1 MQKLFLTKTGV
12 SMKIIRIFLLLILC
26 FSILPAQKKDSKP
39 NNKKE
44 KDKLTSSTFS
54 GLKFRSIGPAWT
66 SGRIADFAVNPQN
79 HSEYYVATA
88 SGHLWK
94 TTNNGTTWKAVA
106 DTLPYSLGV
115 VVIDPNNPNI
125 VWVGTG
131 ENNHQRALGY
141 GDGVYKSIDGGESFK
156 NMGLRE
162 SRQIGAIVIDP
173 QNSNIVYVAAEGS
186 VWGPGGDRGLFK
198 TTDGGKTWNKILNI
212 SENTGVNNVVI
223 DPRDSKVLY
232 ATSEQR
238 RRHIFSK
245 IGGGPETAVYKSTD
259 AGATWEKI
267 MKGLPSVDLG
277 GTGLA
282 ISPVNPDVLYLSLEA
297 AEKKGGFFRS
307 TNRGAS
313 WEKMSDTYS
322 SGQYFN
328 EIYADPK
335 DVDKVYL
342 MDVISKVTLDGGKT
356 WNPIGTAA
364 RHVDD
369 HAFWIDPNDTKHIF
383 IGGDGGVYESFDAGE
398 NWLFKCNLPVTQFYR
413 VNVDNSTP
421 FYFIYGGTQDNQSMG
436 GPSRTINEDGITN
449 ADWFMTVGGDGFFQ
463 AIDPKE
469 PNIVYSAWQYGNI
482 IRYDRKSG
490 EVLDIR
496 PEPAKGQNTFKWYWD
511 TPFFISPHSNTRLYI
526 AAERVFRSDDR
537 GNSWRE
543 ISGDLTTQTNRNSLP
558 VMGKFWSV
566 DAVAKD
572 VSTSQ
577 FGLIVSLAESP
588 VKENLLFAGTDDGLI
603 QVTEDLKTWN
613 RIEIP
618 DVPKYTL
625 VSDIFPSKFDENVV
639 YASFNNHKRDDFKP
653 YLFKSND
660 KGKTWKL
667 ISGNLP
673 ANGAVNTIIEDPVN
687 PNLLFV
693 GTEWGLYFNIT
704 AGEKDSDGKVNWI
717 QLKNGLPK
725 VKITDLAIQER
736 EKDLVVATFGRGFYI
751 LDDYSSLREVNKDLL
766 EKDAYIFPIKDTP
779 VYITA
784 DGKYGQGATYFKA
797 PNPEFGAA
805 ITYYLKEV
813 PKTLKEERKEKEKE
827 LFKEGKPIPQP
838 SYKELKEEQD
848 EFAPYLVFTITDE
861 AGNIIRK
868 INKAA
873 SKGINRVV
881 WDCKYENLS
890 PVSLNNNKFDPLAKQ
905 RSSSLVMPG
914 KYKVSMSM
922 IYRNEEKI
930 LIANAAEFN
939 VYPLNNSSI
948 PTIERSKLVEFQKE
962 AYKLAQTVFGLNK
975 FFEELVERTNK
986 IRQTISNYSAAPYL
1000 LVKQAND
1007 ISKKLSEIEFV
1018 MKGEPAKAS
1027 DEEIPPAPVSL
1038 NARLYKMI
1046 SSHYTT
1052 NSITDMQRRAYEIL
1066 SEEIKPIIEKLK
1078 NIDQVDLKNLESEMN
1093 KINAPYTP
1101 GRFPD
1106 LQ

>member
-1 MQKLFLTKTGV
+1 
-12 SMKIIRIFLLLILC
+12 MKITRIFLLLILC
-26 FSILPAQKKDSKP
+26 ISIIPAQKKDTKS
-39 NNKKE
+39 NSKKE
-44 KDKLTSSTFS
+44 KDVLSSSTFS

-66 SGRIADFAVNPQN
+66 SGRISDFAVNPED
-79 HSEYYVATA
+79 HSEYYVATS

-106 DTLPYSLGV
+106 DTLPYSLSV
-115 VVIDPNNPNI
+115 VVIDPNNSNV

-141 GDGVYKSIDGGESFK
+141 GDGVYKSIDGGETFT

-162 SRQIGAIVIDP
+162 SRQIGAIVVDP

-186 VWGPGGDRGLFK
+186 VWGPGGDRGLYK

-212 SENTGVNNVVI
+212 SENTGVNNLVI

-238 RRHIFSK
+238 RRHIFTK

-267 MKGLPSVDLG
+267 MNGLPSVDLG

-335 DVDKVYL
+335 DVNKVYI
-342 MDVISKVTLDGGKT
+342 MDVVSKVSLDGGKT
-356 WNPIGTAA
+356 WKPIGNAA

-383 IGGDGGVYESFDAGE
+383 IGGDGGVYESFDEGK

-413 VNVDNSTP
+413 VSVDNSTP
-421 FYFIYGGTQDNQSMG
+421 FYYIYGGTQDNQSMG
-436 GPSRTINEDGITN
+436 GPSRTISEDGITN

-496 PEPAKGQNTFKWYWD
+496 PEPAKGQKTFKWYWD

-537 GNSWRE
+537 GNSWKE
-543 ISGDLTTQTNRNSLP
+543 ISGDLTTQTDRNSFP
-558 VMGKFWSV
+558 VMGKYWSV

-603 QVTEDLKTWN
+603 QITEDLQNWS

-618 DVPKYTL
+618 EVPKYTL
-625 VSDIFPSKFDENVV
+625 VSDIFPSRFDENVV
-639 YASFNNHKRDDFKP
+639 YACFNNHKRDDFKP

-673 ANGAVNTIIEDPVN
+673 SNGAVNTIIEDPVN

-704 AGEKDSDGKVNWI
+704 AGEKDSDGKINWI

-736 EKDLVVATFGRGFYI
+736 EKDLVVATFGRGFYV
-751 LDDYSSLREVNKDLL
+751 LDDYSSLRQISKELL

-797 PNPEFGAA
+797 PNPDFGAS
-805 ITYYLKEV
+805 ITYYLKDV
-813 PKTLKEERKEKEKE
+813 PKTLKAERKEKEKE

-838 SYKELKEEQD
+838 TYQELKKEED
-848 EFAPYLVFTITDE
+848 EIPAYLVFTIFDE
-861 AGNIIRK
+861 AGNVIRK
-868 INKAA
+868 INKSA
-873 SKGINRVV
+873 SKGINRIT

-890 PVSLNNNKFDPLAKQ
+890 PVSLNDNKFDPLAKQ

-914 KYKVSMSM
+914 KYKVSLSM
-922 IYRNEEKI
+922 IYRNEEKT
-930 LIANAAEFN
+930 LIANPVEFN
-939 VYPLNNSSI
+939 VYPLNNSTL
-948 PTIERSKLVEFQKE
+948 PTIERSKLVAFQRE
-962 AYKLAQTVFGLNK
+962 TYKLAETVFGVNK
-975 FFEELVERTNK
+975 FIDELTERVNK
-986 IRQTISNYSAAPYL
+986 VKQTINDYSAATYSL
-1000 LVKQAND
+1000 LKKAND
-1007 ISKKLSEIEFV
+1007 ISQQLSEIDFI
-1018 MKGEPAKAS
+1018 MNGEPAKAS
-1027 DEEIPPAPVSL
+1027 DEEIPPAPVPL
-1038 NARLYKMI
+1038 NVRLSKMI

-1052 NSITDMQRRAYEIL
+1052 NTITEMQKRAYEIL
-1066 SEEIKPIIEKLK
+1066 REEIAPVIEKLK
-1078 NIDQVDLKNLESEMN
+1078 NIDQIELKNLESELN
-1093 KINAPYTP
+1093 KIKAPYTP